1 MKSPLGL
8 VEACKL
14 IQNKQLTAE
23 KFLEQCV
30 ERANQIEPV
39 LKAFTVRAALS
50 TLQQQSGV
58 GPLMG
63 IPVAV
68 KDLIATKDF
77 VTTYGSPIYRDF
89 TPAEDASIVQKVK
102 KLGGVIF
109 GKTVTTE
116 FAWRH
121 AGPTTNPWNSAHTP
135 GGSSSGSAAA
145 VAGGIVPLAL
155 GSQTAGSII
164 RPATFC
170 GIVGFKASFG
180 AVPRAGV
187 HPVTDSLDHIGFLT
201 RSVKDAVYAFNLL
214 RNTAADEDDSIVLPE
229 LILSPISEVLGN
241 HKPRIV
247 ILQTPF
253 DDLLSNEQKDTMQTA
268 IRLLKASGASIEEL
282 TLPQTYWDGIEAL
295 AVLMACEA
303 AVVHEKHLKQFPDLL
318 GADMK
323 ELIQKGMAYSASDY
337 IKAKNLQMKLRRG
350 IGEYFQRF
358 DAILTAAATGEAPEG
373 LDFTGNPIFC
383 SLWSFIGTPAIALP
397 VNKSRNGLPL
407 GIQLIGNYKEDEKLV
422 NMAAF
427 AEECFKTLG
436 N

>member
-1 MKSPLGL
+1 MKSALGL

-30 ERANQIEPV
+30 ERANQIEPA

-187 HPVTDSLDHIGFLT
+187 HPVSDSLDHIGFLT

-229 LILSPISEVLGN
+229 LILSPISEALGN
-241 HKPRIV
+241 HKPRIA

-323 ELIQKGMAYSASDY
+323 ELIQKGMVYSASDY

-427 AEECFKTLG
+427 AEECFKAPT
-436 N
+436 